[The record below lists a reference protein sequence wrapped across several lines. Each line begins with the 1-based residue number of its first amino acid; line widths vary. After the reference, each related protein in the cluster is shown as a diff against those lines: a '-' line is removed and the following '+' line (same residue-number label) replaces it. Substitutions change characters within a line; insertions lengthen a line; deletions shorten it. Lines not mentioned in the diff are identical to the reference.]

1 MKNLL
6 KSVILCGS
14 LLTSLSGCEIVKW
27 KGQYDT
33 HSLKKQG
40 FSEHSLLLKEG
51 GTLNY
56 WQGGQGEPLLLLHG
70 FGGSASATW
79 LATMQELSKHYYVIA
94 PDLLWFGKSHS
105 LGRSNL
111 TTQTEAIWQLLDHL
125 KIQRVNVA
133 GISYGGFVTY
143 SLMARPERINK
154 AIIIASPG
162 PIFSDEHLAQLCQR
176 ANVKNPEELFVPQD
190 KSGIKKLYDQVF
202 IKSPYIPDFIAEQIY
217 DGYFKDW
224 QPERESLL
232 NTLTADRER
241 LGKISTETLPKT
253 LLIWGDKDQ
262 IFPLENGIAL
272 SHYLQA
278 PIVVFPETAHGVT
291 NEKPELTAKTIE
303 SFLSQVN

>member
-125 KIQRVNVA
+125 KVQRVNVA

-143 SLMARPERINK
+143 SLMA
-154 AIIIASPG
+154 
-162 PIFSDEHLAQLCQR
+162 
-176 ANVKNPEELFVPQD
+176 NPEELFVPQD

-241 LGKISTETLPKT
+241 LGKISTDTLPKT
-253 LLIWGDKDQ
+253 LLIWGEKDQ

-278 PIVVFPETAHGVT
+278 PIVVFPETAHGIT

>member
-56 WQGGQGEPLLLLHG
+56 WQGGQDEPLLLLHG

-94 PDLLWFGKSHS
+94 
-105 LGRSNL
+105 
-111 TTQTEAIWQLLDHL
+111 
-125 KIQRVNVA
+125 
-133 GISYGGFVTY
+133 
-143 SLMARPERINK
+143 
-154 AIIIASPG
+154 
-162 PIFSDEHLAQLCQR
+162 
-176 ANVKNPEELFVPQD
+176 
-190 KSGIKKLYDQVF
+190 
-202 IKSPYIPDFIAEQIY
+202 PDFIAEQIY

-241 LGKISTETLPKT
+241 LGKISTDTLPKT

-272 SHYLQA
+272 SHYL
-278 PIVVFPETAHGVT
+278 
-291 NEKPELTAKTIE
+291 
-303 SFLSQVN
+303 